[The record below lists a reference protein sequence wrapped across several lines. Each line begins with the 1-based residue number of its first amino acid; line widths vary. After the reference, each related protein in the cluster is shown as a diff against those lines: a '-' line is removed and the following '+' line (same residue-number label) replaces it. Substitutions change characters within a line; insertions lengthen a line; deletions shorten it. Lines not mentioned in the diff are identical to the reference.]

1 MYRLSTATVVLVLGF
16 AVVLN
21 TGCGNVSEKVA
32 TDVVKGATEKAV
44 EQATGEKVDIEASG
58 DIDVSALPEFMRY
71 PGAKAKGKVAVSTSE
86 GEGTVW
92 TMEVNE
98 PAKPVWDWYRA
109 QLTGQGWT
117 KVSELET
124 TESMMLNFK
133 NPDETQTV
141 AILVTEAGGV
151 STISLTHAM
160 K

>member
-1 MYRLSTATVVLVLGF
+1 MYRLSTAMMVLALGFVVVLS
-16 AVVLN
+16 
-21 TGCGNVSEKVA
+21 TGCGGEKAATSVAEDVTEKV
-32 TDVVKGATEKAV
+32 V

-58 DIDVSALPEFMRY
+58 DVDMSDLPESMRY
-71 PGAKAKGKVAVSTSE
+71 PAATAKGKVAVSTSE

-98 PAKPVWDWYRA
+98 PAKPVFDWYRA
-109 QLTGQGWT
+109 HLTGQGWT

-124 TESMMLNFK
+124 AESWMVNFK
-133 NPDETQTV
+133 SKDETQSV
-141 AILVTEAGGV
+141 AILLTEAGGV